1 MVRRGASIS
10 KLTRPQDWPAQEVPV
25 IKASAPE
32 KVASN
37 ALAFLT
43 MFSIGKRSEQ
53 TITFIRSA
61 RKANWLLLAGPIWL
75 AGCLGSGKD
84 VNQPELHSGFDAMP
98 SLPIKAQRD
107 TVPRKRSLLEEASF
121 ENTSYAIYADLISRG
136 RDTSKAYGWSVE
148 AISIERDGEL
158 QLSLYQKEF
167 FVSVEDLLEGEVEVH
182 SERLDSDSSRILF
195 RLDCEYSPS
204 APGQEVIALVQ
215 LRPDQIQ
222 TSDLFHIEGRFE
234 NRPWGVDGIRWTGFF
249 AVEWP
254 YRLNESGKDLT
265 LSVDTSRLQ
274 RHVQSQLLRIL
285 DGNRRPPTSSLL
297 ELVDNPFASAPT
309 VTSLTIHPEDSIKMI
324 HMASDRVGSGRFLDA
339 QNHWIQIEVAGQT
352 GWVKGMDDLLK
363 IGCQPSG

>member
-1 MVRRGASIS
+1 VKLRLQPLDQS
-10 KLTRPQDWPAQEVPV
+10 KKPV
-25 IKASAPE
+25 FVKKSSLI
-32 KVASN
+32 V
-37 ALAFLT
+37 LAFLT
-43 MFSIGKRSEQ
+43 MNSHVKRLDWGVL
-53 TITFIRSA
+53 TIAAIRLG
-61 RKANWLLLAGPIWL
+61 RKANWLLLAGPICL
-75 AGCLGSGKD
+75 AGCLGGESE

-98 SLPIKAQRD
+98 SLPIEAQRD
-107 TVPRKRSLLEEASF
+107 TVPRKRSLLEEAGF

-148 AISIERDGEL
+148 GISIERDGEL

-167 FVSVEDLLEGEVEVH
+167 FVSVQDLLEGGSEVH
-182 SERLDSDSSRILF
+182 SERLDSDSSRILL

-274 RHVQSQLLRIL
+274 RHVQGQLLRIL

-309 VTSLTIHPEDSIKMI
+309 VTSLTIHPEDSVKMI
-324 HMASDRVGSGRFLDA
+324 HMATDGVGSGRFLDA

>member
-1 MVRRGASIS
+1 
-10 KLTRPQDWPAQEVPV
+10 
-25 IKASAPE
+25 
-32 KVASN
+32 
-37 ALAFLT
+37 
-43 MFSIGKRSEQ
+43 MFSIGKRSGQMER
-53 TITFIRSA
+53 TITFIRLA

-75 AGCLGSGKD
+75 AGCLGAGKD
-84 VNQPELHSGFDAMP
+84 VNQPDLCSGFDAMP
-98 SLPIKAQRD
+98 SLPVEAQRD

-158 QLSLYQKEF
+158 QLSLYEKEF
-167 FVSVEDLLEGEVEVH
+167 FVSVQDLLEGRGEVH

-195 RLDCEYSPS
+195 RLDFEFSPS

-222 TSDLFHIEGRFE
+222 TSELFHIERRFE

-265 LSVDTSRLQ
+265 LSVDTARLQ
-274 RHVQSQLLRIL
+274 RNVQGHLLRIL
-285 DGNRRPPTSSLL
+285 NGNRRPPTSSRLD
-297 ELVDNPFASAPT
+297 LVDNPFASAPT
-309 VTSLTIHPEDSIKMI
+309 VTSLTIHPEDSVKMI
-324 HMASDRVGSGRFLDA
+324 QMATDGGGLGPFFFDS
-339 QNHWIQIEVAGQT
+339 NNWIQIEVAGQT